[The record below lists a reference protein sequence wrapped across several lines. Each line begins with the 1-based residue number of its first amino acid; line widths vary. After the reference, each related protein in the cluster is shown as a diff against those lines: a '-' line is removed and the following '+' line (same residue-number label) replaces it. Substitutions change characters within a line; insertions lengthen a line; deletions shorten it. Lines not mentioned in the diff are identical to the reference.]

1 MPQIDIMSLVGSAV
15 PAPLRASGHL
25 ACWYVLADG
34 EPCAGPFT
42 SRASAVAHKTVRQRQ
57 FGRR

>member
-15 PAPLRASGHL
+15 PATLRADGHL

-34 EPCAGPFT
+34 ERCAGPFT
-42 SRASAVAHKTVRQRQ
+42 SRASAVAHQSARQRP